1 MRAIL
6 HVDMD
11 AFYASVEQHDR
22 PELRGKPLIVG
33 GGTDRGVVAAASYE
47 VRRFGVRSA
56 MPTRLALARC
66 PDAIVVA
73 PRMAR
78 YREVS
83 AVVFSVFHEMTPM
96 VEGLSLD
103 EAFLDI
109 TASQSLLGTPR
120 EIAEAIKMR
129 ILGRTGLTASVGI
142 ATNKLLAKIASDL
155 DKPNGLHEI
164 TAQSLTATLDPLPAS
179 RLPGIGPKTAAR
191 LEAVGIHTFADLR
204 TAPDT
209 ILLPLF
215 GRYAARM
222 RDRAAGRDDRPVV
235 PEVAEQ
241 QVSAEETFDTDLVG
255 RDRLRAEV
263 ARLADRVGQRLRGKS
278 LEGSTVTLKVRR
290 SDFSTVTRSRSF
302 EPPTADTG
310 TLLGI
315 GHELLDRWL
324 GEHPLAAVRLLG
336 VGVGGLVPT
345 GQLDLFAAPEATS
358 GSLGA
363 TVDPT
368 RVGAKLD
375 PTLDQI
381 RARFGDT
388 AVRRASSLD
397 RPDKNDGFTGVR
409 RR

>member
-1 MRAIL
+1 
-6 HVDMD
+6 
-11 AFYASVEQHDR
+11 
-22 PELRGKPLIVG
+22 
-33 GGTDRGVVAAASYE
+33 
-47 VRRFGVRSA
+47 
-56 MPTRLALARC
+56 
-66 PDAIVVA
+66 
-73 PRMAR
+73 
-78 YREVS
+78 
-83 AVVFSVFHEMTPM
+83 
-96 VEGLSLD
+96 
-103 EAFLDI
+103 
-109 TASQSLLGTPR
+109 
-120 EIAEAIKMR
+120 
-129 ILGRTGLTASVGI
+129 
-142 ATNKLLAKIASDL
+142 
-155 DKPNGLHEI
+155 
-164 TAQSLTATLDPLPAS
+164 
-179 RLPGIGPKTAAR
+179 
-191 LEAVGIHTFADLR
+191 
-204 TAPDT
+204 
-209 ILLPLF
+209 
-215 GRYAARM
+215 
-222 RDRAAGRDDRPVV
+222 
-235 PEVAEQ
+235 
-241 QVSAEETFDTDLVG
+241 
-255 RDRLRAEV
+255 
-263 ARLADRVGQRLRGKS
+263 VGQRLRGKS